1 MKPSFTL
8 AALAAA
14 TVTLAATRPAQAQT
28 FASEALQDAA
38 RAIDTFAE
46 QTHRETERLRL
57 AMAYDPA
64 AALALQPDGA
74 RAILATALA
83 TGAGAG
89 DVRARWFMAGA
100 IVQPGRDGATRLYNP
115 LARGWLVLDWARGA
129 EGKPTLTGARLTSA
143 GGAPWAS
150 RPQRYLAALRDDYQ
164 RERQAVGTAPPGTV
178 LAEADR
184 WLIDLA
190 AWAAPTRAETL
201 AGVRRILAEGAVA
214 ALGGHPFDLLPRRVR
229 ASFLPVGA
237 FVRSKGGPA
246 VLFGSPLLPSLL
258 VAADFRADAPDKLDR
273 LTVLNL
279 DSAGERP

>member
-1 MKPSFTL
+1 MKRLVTL

-14 TVTLAATRPAQAQT
+14 VVATGPAWAQT
-28 FASEALQDAA
+28 FAPEALQDAA

-46 QTHRETERLRL
+46 QTRRETERLRL

-64 AALALQPDGA
+64 AALAL
-74 RAILATALA
+74 RADREREILSAALA

-100 IVQPGRDGATRLYNP
+100 IAQPGRDGTTQLYNP
-115 LARGWLVLDWARGA
+115 LARGWLVLDWVRGA
-129 EGKPTLTGARLTSA
+129 EGKPMLTGARLAAA
-143 GGAPWAS
+143 GGAPWAN
-150 RPQRYLAALRDDYQ
+150 RPQRYLAALRDDYR
-164 RERQAVGTAPPGTV
+164 RERQAVGTAPPGLV

-184 WLIDLA
+184 WLSDLA
-190 AWAAPTRAETL
+190 AWAGPTRAATL
-201 AGVRRILAEGAVA
+201 AGVRHVLAEGQTA

-237 FVRSKGGPA
+237 FVRSKGGAA
-246 VLFGSPLLPSLL
+246 VLFGSPVMPGLL
-258 VAADFRADAPDKLDR
+258 VAADFRADAPDKPDR